1 MAKSAKQR
9 QAEYRA
15 KRKTQG
21 LCAYPGCDRK
31 PRKYALCP
39 DHRKDAREQAKDRTF
54 MAAAYED
61 VLADRDQWR
70 ARATEIESAG
80 KNYRDLTEIESAGK
94 SYRDLYEENLSL
106 KLTVSELRFDL
117 ADANRRKAG
126 YLSEG
131 ITGSTRLKPGQRVI
145 VGIVA

>member
-15 KRKTQG
+15 KRKAQG

-39 DHRKDAREQAKDRTF
+39 DHRKDAREQARDRTF
-54 MAAAYED
+54 MAGMYED
-61 VLADRDQWR
+61 AIADRDQWR
-70 ARATEIESAG
+70 ERATEI
-80 KNYRDLTEIESAGK
+80 DSAGK
-94 SYRDLYEENLSL
+94 SYKDLYEEILSL
-106 KLTVSELRFDL
+106 KLRVSELRFDL
-117 ADANRRKAG
+117 AQANRRKAG
-126 YLSEG
+126 YLPEG
-131 ITGSTRLKPGQRVI
+131 ITGSTRLKPGQRVR

>member
-1 MAKSAKQR
+1 MAKSAKQL

-15 KRKTQG
+15 RRKAQG

-31 PRKYALCP
+31 PRRYSLCP
-39 DHRKDAREQAKDRTF
+39 DHREDAREKARDRTF
-54 MAAAYED
+54 MAAMYEN

-70 ARATEIESAG
+70 ARA
-80 KNYRDLTEIESAGK
+80 TEIESAGK

-106 KLTVSELRFDL
+106 KLRVSELRFDL
-117 ADANRRKAG
+117 AQANRQKAG
-126 YLSEG
+126 YLPEG
-131 ITGSTRLKPGQRVI
+131 TTGSTRLKPGQSVP